1 MSRNFLS
8 AKGTKDTKNK
18 TSCAFVSF
26 VDKKFCGISWI
37 AVLLVFI
44 AAGCKSTTTSTTTP
58 QAQQPTKQMEALSP
72 LDPCPERLQDLAG
85 ALLNFMAQY
94 NRLPPTLE
102 DLPPM
107 KPGTP
112 LALTCPLS
120 NQKYIY
126 NPDGIKFSGNRWA
139 VVYDPAPSHSNYRW
153 AIVFAAPKQPGHAP
167 VPTVIAIGEPDFRAA
182 AQIPSFSK

>member
-1 MSRNFLS
+1 M
-8 AKGTKDTKNK
+8 A
-18 TSCAFVSF
+18 
-26 VDKKFCGISWI
+26 
-37 AVLLVFI
+37 
-44 AAGCKSTTTSTTTP
+44 
-58 QAQQPTKQMEALSP
+58 ELSP

-139 VVYDPAPSHSNYRW
+139 LVYDPAPSHSNYRW
-153 AIVFAAPKQPGHAP
+153 AIVFAAPKQQGHAP
-167 VPTVIAIGEPDFRAA
+167 VPSVVAIGEADFRAA
-182 AQIPSFSK
+182 SQIPSLSK